1 MLYRTDARTP
11 AALGTLPFLVH
22 RHRSSTRRLDESVL
36 DHRVGDR
43 VSAAAG
49 PRRVNETSG
58 LRTGWEDDLLLI
70 LEHSSIFHR
79 ITPLLQISFEGHL
92 HHRRQARRNFEVPT
106 IPLQSGLQTV
116 WDRNARASHTRSLHQ
131 VV

>member
-43 VSAAAG
+43 VSAAPG

-70 LEHSSIFHR
+70 LFQHLSGLDR
-79 ITPLLQISFEGHL
+79 ITPLLQIPCEGNP
-92 HHRRQARRNFEVPT
+92 HHRRQARRNIEVPT
-106 IPLQSGLQTV
+106 IPLQGGLQTV
-116 WDRNARASHTRSLHQ
+116 WDRNA
-131 VV
+131 